1 MFLVVKEFEP
11 KYGTISNFNTIK
23 KKLIISELF
32 PALFTLM
39 DTEIVNMK
47 EFNTLVES
55 FEYSKTVYDMMLSQ
69 LQNDHELLA
78 KLQSEMHATWK
89 LRAL

>member
-1 MFLVVKEFEP
+1 
-11 KYGTISNFNTIK
+11 
-23 KKLIISELF
+23 
-32 PALFTLM
+32 M